1 MSSIPT
7 TFEDL
12 MMAQQPI
19 YDLDA
24 KVFAYELFF
33 RNNDEEMA
41 HIIDGENAT
50 SQVLV
55 NLCIGITEFEGQM
68 KVPFFINITQKLLT
82 SDSFF
87 PINPNLV
94 YIEIVEDQIINAE
107 LIYAVEMWHKE
118 GYRFALDNYE
128 FDKNYDLLLPFIDII
143 KINVMKTHPIKNK
156 QKITQLINEGF
167 VLLAEKVENQNVYD
181 VCKEIGFVLFQ
192 GYYLKHPNIVK
203 GKRIPSEM
211 TDALELAKELQDKDI
226 TTAKV
231 TMLIRKNPALCY
243 QLLRLLNSP
252 MCGIQ
257 RQVTD
262 LNEAVVYLGLNQIK
276 KWAILIT
283 ISTCSKKRNEVFR
296 MALIRAKSCENLS
309 IRQGSNLH
317 ESDFMAGIMSA
328 IHLVLN
334 IEQELIFKQISID
347 KKVVDAIYHNKGSI
361 GERLQDVLSY
371 EEFDFDYIV
380 SLSHERRSNLSS
392 SYAEAS
398 IWANEIMTFI

>member
-1 MSSIPT
+1 
-7 TFEDL
+7 
-12 MMAQQPI
+12 
-19 YDLDA
+19 
-24 KVFAYELFF
+24 
-33 RNNDEEMA
+33 
-41 HIIDGENAT
+41 
-50 SQVLV
+50 
-55 NLCIGITEFEGQM
+55 
-68 KVPFFINITQKLLT
+68 
-82 SDSFF
+82 
-87 PINPNLV
+87 
-94 YIEIVEDQIINAE
+94 
-107 LIYAVEMWHKE
+107 
-118 GYRFALDNYE
+118 
-128 FDKNYDLLLPFIDII
+128 
-143 KINVMKTHPIKNK
+143 
-156 QKITQLINEGF
+156 
-167 VLLAEKVENQNVYD
+167 
-181 VCKEIGFVLFQ
+181 
-192 GYYLKHPNIVK
+192 
-203 GKRIPSEM
+203 
-211 TDALELAKELQDKDI
+211 
-226 TTAKV
+226 
-231 TMLIRKNPALCY
+231 
-243 QLLRLLNSP
+243 